1 MIFKANI
8 LGAFIGA
15 VLLLSVQAKLSHP
28 IVSVQN
34 LGADKQQRLRLQDVV
49 ASSSSSSSS
58 DTHHKLTSTNL
69 IVDLIADL
77 APHGMLPLSYG
88 LAKGGLTGIVPA
100 IALMISFGSLSAYT
114 MTTYASLSQ
123 QTNAKSISEVW
134 GAIIGNDTKWMAD
147 TILLSLC
154 FGCCVFYSAFMGD
167 IFGALS
173 SASGFTGL
181 LGDRSVVLSIVTV
194 LAVLPL
200 CLMEDLS
207 GLAPTAAVGVGGILY
222 TTLFTIK
229 RCFDGTYINA
239 EPYLGTMGQSAQP
252 VFSDKLGLWNFN
264 IGGALVL
271 VNLLGVAFL
280 AHYNAIT
287 YYNEL
292 ENATPERFKK
302 AVYTGWTI
310 VLGIFT
316 STMFAGYKLFG
327 DTAQPLLLNNFHVT
341 KDALAGLARFC
352 IGLAITFAY
361 PLMFVGLKNS
371 IFALF
376 PSIFSKV
383 ETSKNNL
390 TRNGITKGSKQA
402 RTGAIV
408 SVIGL
413 ITAIAMN
420 CGEEDVSFVLG
431 IVGSVLGCGVAYVLP
446 GYLNMKQMRI
456 RKAKGLKNEG
466 KDVLLSHVA
475 VLVGLVF
482 GSLGAYMTIAEKF
495 A

>member
-1 MIFKANI
+1 MTCQYTDICSITYIF
-8 LGAFIGA
+8 
-15 VLLLSVQAKLSHP
+15 
-28 IVSVQN
+28 
-34 LGADKQQRLRLQDVV
+34 
-49 ASSSSSSSS
+49 
-58 DTHHKLTSTNL
+58 
-69 IVDLIADL
+69 
-77 APHGMLPLSYG
+77 
-88 LAKGGLTGIVPA
+88 IVPA

-302 AVYTGWTI
+302 AVYVI
-310 VLGIFT
+310 VL
-316 STMFAGYKLFG
+316 SCLV
-327 DTAQPLLLNNFHVT
+327 LSCLVLSCLV
-341 KDALAGLARFC
+341 LSCLVLSCLVLSCLVLSCLVR
-352 IGLAITFAY
+352 
-361 PLMFVGLKNS
+361 
-371 IFALF
+371 
-376 PSIFSKV
+376 
-383 ETSKNNL
+383 
-390 TRNGITKGSKQA
+390 
-402 RTGAIV
+402 
-408 SVIGL
+408 GL
-413 ITAIAMN
+413 I
-420 CGEEDVSFVLG
+420 
-431 IVGSVLGCGVAYVLP
+431 
-446 GYLNMKQMRI
+446 R
-456 RKAKGLKNEG
+456 
-466 KDVLLSHVA
+466 
-475 VLVGLVF
+475 
-482 GSLGAYMTIAEKF
+482 
-495 A
+495 